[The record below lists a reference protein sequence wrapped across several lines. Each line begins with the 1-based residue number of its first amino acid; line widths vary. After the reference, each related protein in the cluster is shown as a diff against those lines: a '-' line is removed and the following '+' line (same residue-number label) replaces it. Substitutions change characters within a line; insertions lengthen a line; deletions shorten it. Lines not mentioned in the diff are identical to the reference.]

1 MIDSS
6 PLPAL
11 TNVRFEAADHHHLDE
26 VVAIMESAFD
36 DRFGEGWTRSQ
47 CAGILPMRGVS
58 MLVARDGTG
67 QAVGFS
73 LQRIVA
79 GDGELLLLAVDPRIR
94 RRGIGQGLLRK
105 FVDHARSEGTSR
117 IHLEVRDGNPA
128 VIMYRKAGFRA
139 VGRRRKYYHGRS
151 GGEFDALT
159 LSLDL

>member
-6 PLPAL
+6 PAPTLA
-11 TNVRFEAADHHHLDE
+11 NVRFEPADHHHLDE

-58 MLVARDGTG
+58 MLIARDGGG

-79 GDGELLLLAVDPRIR
+79 GDGELLLLAVDPRFR
-94 RRGIGQGLLRK
+94 RRGVGQGLLQK
-105 FVDHARSEGTSR
+105 FVEQARSEGSSR
-117 IHLEVRDGNPA
+117 VHLEVRDGNPA
-128 VIMYRKAGFRA
+128 VVMYRKAGFRA
-139 VGRRRKYYHGRS
+139 VGRRRKYYHGRT

-159 LSLDL
+159 LSFDL